1 MNRLTSRSKTT
12 QSPTE
17 RRTLKTAPLLTLDE
31 AIQIASGTN
40 RGIHI
45 SKTEI
50 IKAQETV
57 AQAKTN
63 YLPKLDAK
71 FLVGAPLEPLNFRV
85 AIGGTLGRGQLC
97 APPARIPL

>member
-17 RRTLKTAPLLTLDE
+17 RRTLKTFSSRVSLILCL
-31 AIQIASGTN
+31 QLSL
-40 RGIHI
+40 I
-45 SKTEI
+45 SVAW
-50 IKAQETV
+50 AQTPDTSTTV